1 MQTNNFTEQALTI
14 VREAHN
20 LAIKSNHP
28 EITDLHL
35 HAELIAEDESLV
47 VQVLKHMDIDLIG
60 YRSAVRDELDK
71 LPVVEGSNDLY
82 PTTSFQRVLLKA
94 EDEARGSGNPY
105 VSVEHL
111 YLSLLKERGAKQSQ
125 QILKIFKINE
135 VVFRASLEEL
145 RSARKGTV
153 DDPDS
158 PEGILSKYARDLT
171 LEAREGLLDPV
182 IGRDDIIR
190 HCERILS
197 RRKKNNPV
205 LIGEPGVGKTAIVEG
220 LAQRIVN
227 GDVPEP
233 LRSKQIWALD
243 MGLLVA
249 GAKFRGEFEERLKEV
264 LNTVAGSD
272 GEIILFIDE
281 LHTIVGAGQAEG
293 ALDASNMMKPM
304 LARGEIRVIG
314 ATTLNEYRESI
325 EDDGALERRFRQV
338 LVEAPSVSETISI
351 LRGIK
356 EKYEIHHGIRITDGA
371 VVAAARLSDRYIT
384 DRFLPDKAIDL
395 LDEAAAMVR
404 TELDTMPAEIDD
416 KRNRL
421 LLLQME
427 LAALRKEDGV
437 AVAERRSTMEK
448 EAADLQSEY
457 DSDYAVWQNSKQ
469 SLDKVQAIKAEID
482 SVKLQMEQA
491 ERVFDFE
498 KLSEL
503 KYSRLTALETELA
516 AVQKETAAS
525 FEAMREVVTEDDIA
539 EVVSDWTGIPV
550 AKLTEEERQKVLH
563 LDKLLERRVK
573 GQAEAVEQ
581 VTEAIIRAYS
591 GLKDAERPIGSFL
604 FLGSTGVGKTFLA
617 KTLAAALFDD
627 EKNIIRIDM
636 SEYMER
642 FSVSR
647 LIGAAPGYIGYEE
660 GGQLTE
666 AVRRQP
672 YAVVLLDE
680 IEKAHPEVWNILLQV
695 LEDGHLTDSHGR
707 RVDFKNTVIIMTSNL
722 GSQYLQGGTGEDGL
736 ITSVAH
742 SRVMEEV
749 HRVFRPEFLN
759 RLDHIIIFKP
769 LSRETVLTIIGNL
782 IGEINGRMLDRRIG
796 VSLTDAGKQK
806 VLNESYSQEFGAR
819 PVRRYLQS
827 HIETE
832 LGRLILKG
840 TIKQGDQV
848 IFDTND
854 QRDWAIQINHS
865 EGYPVDDPSEDSI
878 NEETASDSP
887 DV

>member
-125 QILKIFKINE
+125 QILKSFKINE

-281 LHTIVGAGQAEG
+281 
-293 ALDASNMMKPM
+293 S
-304 LARGEIRVIG
+304 
-314 ATTLNEYRESI
+314 TLR
-325 EDDGALERRFRQV
+325 
-338 LVEAPSVSETISI
+338 
-351 LRGIK
+351 
-356 EKYEIHHGIRITDGA
+356 
-371 VVAAARLSDRYIT
+371 
-384 DRFLPDKAIDL
+384 
-395 LDEAAAMVR
+395 
-404 TELDTMPAEIDD
+404 
-416 KRNRL
+416 
-421 LLLQME
+421 
-427 LAALRKEDGV
+427 
-437 AVAERRSTMEK
+437 
-448 EAADLQSEY
+448 
-457 DSDYAVWQNSKQ
+457 
-469 SLDKVQAIKAEID
+469 
-482 SVKLQMEQA
+482 
-491 ERVFDFE
+491 
-498 KLSEL
+498 
-503 KYSRLTALETELA
+503 
-516 AVQKETAAS
+516 
-525 FEAMREVVTEDDIA
+525 
-539 EVVSDWTGIPV
+539 
-550 AKLTEEERQKVLH
+550 
-563 LDKLLERRVK
+563 
-573 GQAEAVEQ
+573 
-581 VTEAIIRAYS
+581 
-591 GLKDAERPIGSFL
+591 
-604 FLGSTGVGKTFLA
+604 
-617 KTLAAALFDD
+617 
-627 EKNIIRIDM
+627 
-636 SEYMER
+636 
-642 FSVSR
+642 
-647 LIGAAPGYIGYEE
+647 
-660 GGQLTE
+660 
-666 AVRRQP
+666 
-672 YAVVLLDE
+672 
-680 IEKAHPEVWNILLQV
+680 
-695 LEDGHLTDSHGR
+695 
-707 RVDFKNTVIIMTSNL
+707 
-722 GSQYLQGGTGEDGL
+722 
-736 ITSVAH
+736 
-742 SRVMEEV
+742 
-749 HRVFRPEFLN
+749 
-759 RLDHIIIFKP
+759 
-769 LSRETVLTIIGNL
+769 
-782 IGEINGRMLDRRIG
+782 
-796 VSLTDAGKQK
+796 
-806 VLNESYSQEFGAR
+806 
-819 PVRRYLQS
+819 
-827 HIETE
+827 
-832 LGRLILKG
+832 
-840 TIKQGDQV
+840 
-848 IFDTND
+848 
-854 QRDWAIQINHS
+854 
-865 EGYPVDDPSEDSI
+865 
-878 NEETASDSP
+878 
-887 DV
+887 